1 MSCCCH
7 HLLESGLC
15 CQHHGFSSI
24 VTNLASWCGML
35 LLVISCTLLKGIKH
49 QFTPC
54 ALIIRKT
61 FTKGYSYVRLVKK
74 DNHTLWNWMN
84 IRQLSSV
91 YIMAFGSSLWGLCH
105 LIQ

>member
-61 FTKGYSYVRLVKK
+61 FTYAAKAIHIHGQWLPL
-74 DNHTLWNWMN
+74 DNYCCRGLIT
-84 IRQLSSV
+84 
-91 YIMAFGSSLWGLCH
+91 GCSLH
-105 LIQ
+105 SI